1 MRTRL
6 YLGIDFHIMAILFR
20 ESSKLIEGVTVKVKT
35 RHVLNPRN
43 RSSILSSAGAMGH
56 DLGSC

>member
-6 YLGIDFHIMAILFR
+6 YLGIDFHIRAISFR

-35 RHVLNPRN
+35 RHVLNPNSFVLKR
-43 RSSILSSAGAMGH
+43 RKVE
-56 DLGSC
+56 